1 MRFGQT
7 QKVHEVTVFEDGLG
21 ILVQL
26 CHRWRHFWPT
36 QNGAFEECTAQLP
49 VCFTL
54 IPPFP
59 MGETQIEFSLFRRFT
74 PEADLADGACY
85 NDSRVEVAAQ

>member
-49 VCFTL
+49 VRFTL

-59 MGETQIEFSLFRRFT
+59 MGK
-74 PEADLADGACY
+74 
-85 NDSRVEVAAQ
+85 AQGSTLSWIRGISPNSTL